1 MAYPYRFRRGK
12 AAGGLGTGASGM
24 GLEQPQSLPANDGF
38 LRKGY
43 AVLRTLAPQSPGYV
57 KYDQRFTAVDLVGNG
72 SNIQGQLDLAALAQ
86 MTKAGN

>member
-38 LRKGY
+38 MRAGY
-43 AVLRTLAPQSPGYV
+43 LVRRVLAPQSPGFN
-57 KYDQRFTAVDLVGNG
+57 KYARQFTAVDLVGNG